1 MAERNDVYTV
11 EKKEVEEDREEYKV
25 ELEPL
30 PVTVREERSSTK
42 TKRKPRAFGLSY
54 LVNEHPPWYLCIWL
68 AFQHFLTMLGSTL
81 AIPFILQLPMCFQGN
96 KLVISEILSTIFF
109 VSGIATLLQ
118 TTFGV
123 RLPIVQ
129 GGGSLAFV
137 GPTFSI
143 LSLPQW
149 KCPDLSNADN
159 STGSTIDSTEVWQI
173 RMREIQG
180 AIMMTGLVQTV
191 IGFAGVVGFFLRF
204 IGPLTIAPTITL
216 MGISLFSEAA
226 ESAGKHWGISM
237 MTIAFLV
244 IFSQYL
250 SKFDVPLPAYS
261 RARGFY
267 VARYPLF
274 RSFPIIMAIVSSWV
288 ICAIIT
294 AAGGFPSDPD
304 NPNYLAR
311 TDRELSVLK
320 EAKWFRFP
328 YPGQWG
334 TPTVSYAGVL
344 GMLTGLLA
352 SLIESVGDYHACARL
367 SGARPPPKH
376 AMNRGIT
383 AEGIGVFVA
392 GAFGCGIDTT
402 AYGEN
407 IGAIGIT
414 KVGSLR
420 VIQVGGF
427 LFMIFG
433 VLGKFGALFV
443 TIPDPI
449 IGGMFMV
456 MFGMITAV
464 GISNLQYADMNSSRN
479 LFIVGFSLVFGLAVP
494 HYMESHMD
502 AIKTGVEEVDQ
513 IVTVLLSTSMAV
525 GCIVP
530 LILDNTIPGTI
541 EERGLVGWGENSTED
556 KVDEK
561 FEVAPIAVYN
571 LPFGLHRLSKY
582 KFAKYM
588 PFLPYPYDSGRY
600 AGARDQSDT
609 SL

>member
-81 AIPFILQLPMCFQGN
+81 AIPFILQIPMCFQGN

-149 KCPDLSNADN
+149 KCPDLSNAEN

-588 PFLPYPYDSGRY
+588 PFLPYPYDNGRY